1 MDVLELTRSLA
12 KSLQESDEY
21 KNYRKSEMESDNN
34 EELQLSI
41 KKFNDIKTDLDILRT
56 SENRDEEKMKQLN
69 EELRKVYDK
78 VINDPYMIKFNE
90 SKSLVDDMMDK
101 VNFILT
107 SALNGE
113 NVDEIDLKNIT
124 KLSGG
129 CCGSGGCSGC
139 SCK

>member
-1 MDVLELTRSLA
+1 MDVLELTRNLA
-12 KSLQESDEY
+12 KALQESDEY

-56 SENRDEEKMKQLN
+56 STNRDEEKMKQLN
-69 EELRKVYDK
+69 EELREVYNK
-78 VINDPYMIKFNE
+78 VINDPYMVKFNE
-90 SKSLVDDMMDK
+90 SKALVDNMMDK

-113 NVDEIDLKNIT
+113 DVDKIDLKNIT
-124 KLSGG
+124 KSSSG